1 VNGNFKVVLVIGFSV
16 MFGFYASMIQGINN
30 RIVQVGN
37 QKSYYTEA
45 RMITTA
51 GLNHAIYNMADPNT
65 LNVLKSKGAVTVN
78 NLPTSGD
85 SVSYII
91 DNFLSSDLSA
101 RVTVT
106 SKFGGVA
113 AKQIAVIKMVPP
125 PPTPPTWWDY
135 YWNPYYTPYVKNSK
149 PYVNIDGV
157 LYCKW
162 QVVKVYVYPYQ
173 LPA

>member
-1 VNGNFKVVLVIGFSV
+1 MNGNLKVVLVIGFSV

-30 RIVQVGN
+30 RIVQIGD

-45 RMITTA
+45 NIIATA
-51 GLNHAIYNMADPNT
+51 GLNHAIYNMANPNT
-65 LNVLKSKGAVTVN
+65 WNVIKQNGTVKVN

-85 SVSYII
+85 TVSYII
-91 DNFLSSDLSA
+91 DNFISSDSSA

-106 SKFGGVA
+106 GKFGGVA

-125 PPTPPTWWDY
+125 PPMPSYAYD
-135 YWNPYYTPYVKNSK
+135 KNK
-149 PYVNIDGV
+149 KDGSGN